1 MLSKDRAQGCL
12 IGLAVGDVLGCP
24 VEAMSPHEI
33 KTGFGRIEDLVEA
46 PVQAMRDTYYWRL
59 PGLHSDDTQQAL
71 SITDILVENHEIKE
85 DVLLEV
91 WKEMAQTVITAP
103 STKTGRIKKCKET
116 FGCHRGTGSNFRRRV
131 KNTAA
136 FAPPANG
143 NGAAMRVAPVGVW
156 FCRERKARIENA
168 VRSALATSSHP
179 HAAASAAAVA
189 AAVALG
195 IDNDSMN
202 TRVFLEAVANEALLA
217 ETFLAEKCA
226 DQLHAGYEGRA
237 NEFSDALF
245 QLAEWHYL
253 PLQDALTKIADYAK
267 SCLGLDKIFA
277 TKSFALTAVP
287 TALLISA
294 RHKHDFTE
302 GVIEAVNLGGDTDT
316 IGALVG
322 AILGA
327 KNGLETVPVRY
338 QQHLLAR
345 EQVLLRGQALAT
357 GRKGPGWICLP
368 ELERELTLQEARA
381 RSKLR
386 GELMEKGFL

>member
-1 MLSKDRAQGCL
+1 MISKDRSQGCL

-33 KTGFGRIEDLVEA
+33 KTEFGRIEDLVEA
-46 PVQAMRDTYYWRL
+46 TVQAMRDTYFWRF

-71 SITDILVENHEIKE
+71 SIADILVENHEIE
-85 DVLLEV
+85 EGVLLEL
-91 WKEMAQTVITAP
+91 WKEMAQTVIRVP
-103 STKTGRIKKCKET
+103 SAKTGRVKKCKET
-116 FGCHRGTGSNFRRRV
+116 FGCHRGTGSNFRHRLR
-131 KNTAA
+131 NLNSP
-136 FAPPANG
+136 APPANG
-143 NGAAMRVAPVGVW
+143 DGAAMRVAPVGVW

-189 AAVALG
+189 AAVAFG
-195 IDNDSMN
+195 IDNDSIN
-202 TRVFLEAVANEALLA
+202 TRAFLEAVADEALLA
-217 ETFLAEKCA
+217 EAFLLERCA
-226 DQLHAGYEGRA
+226 GQLHPGYERRV

-245 QLAEWHYL
+245 QLIEWHSL
-253 PLQDALTKIADYAK
+253 PLQHALMKIADYAK
-267 SCLGLDKIFA
+267 TCLGLDKVFA

-287 TALLISA
+287 TALLIAA
-294 RHKHDFTE
+294 RHERDFTE

-316 IGALVG
+316 IGAMVG

-327 KNGLETVPVRY
+327 KNGLETVPVRW

-345 EQVLLRGQALAT
+345 EQILLRGRALAT

-368 ELERELTLQEARA
+368 ELERELTLKEARA

-386 GELMEKGFL
+386 VELMGFF